1 LASIAKVESGDD
13 VLTVGENGQK
23 HLVFRPLSRQAA
35 EALAARLI
43 ASGANVDL
51 GLTQINS
58 RNLGWLRLSVGEAF
72 DPCANLA
79 AAAKII
85 DRGYNAALR
94 AGPQN
99 RPLLQT
105 AFSLYNTGDAER
117 GLENGYVDKV
127 EAARR
132 E

>member
-1 LASIAKVESGDD
+1 
-13 VLTVGENGQK
+13 
-23 HLVFRPLSRQAA
+23 
-35 EALAARLI
+35 
-43 ASGANVDL
+43 
-51 GLTQINS
+51 
-58 RNLGWLRLSVGEAF
+58 VGEAF